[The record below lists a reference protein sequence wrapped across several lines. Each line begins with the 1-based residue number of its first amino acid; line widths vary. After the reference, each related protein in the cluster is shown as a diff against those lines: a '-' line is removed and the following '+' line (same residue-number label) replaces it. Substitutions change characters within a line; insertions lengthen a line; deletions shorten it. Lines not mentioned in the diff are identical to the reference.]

1 MKPAAPDVTP
11 PLPGALGGTQR
22 SSVEG
27 LWLRVESYASDKDL
41 RNPLSILLCFSAA
54 A

>member
-22 SSVEG
+22 SSVER